1 MKTYSDY
8 AKEKMI
14 ELFNSHEDEVGSEL
28 KKLHP
33 EKYKDYKST
42 DCITYS
48 LNVISYAFEK
58 SGNSKAA
65 KNVWGLGKRGVDLAK
80 YLVNSHGWK
89 GVYINPDSVHPA
101 DAQAEHTF
109 SSHLATRTCKYYQ
122 IPLHFRV
129 DNYAPTPRTN
139 PAYRQLNRNAGVT
152 SLNKVDITSLEQV
165 KFGFGLSRGG
175 MHTWVFSKGKVYE
188 VHWDK
193 IGSGLYEATSLRRFP
208 WLSGAIVIP
217 SDQGAFLS
225 ASSKLKCGG

>member
-1 MKTYSDY
+1 MKIYSDY
-8 AKEKMI
+8 AREKMVK
-14 ELFNSHEDEVGSEL
+14 LFNSHEDEVGSEL
-28 KKLHP
+28 KRQYP

-58 SGNSKAA
+58 SGNSEAA
-65 KNVWGLGKRGVDLAK
+65 KHVWSLGRRGVDLAK
-80 YLVNSHGWK
+80 YLVNTHSWK

-109 SSHLATRTCKYYQ
+109 SSHLASRTCKYYQ
-122 IPLHFRV
+122 IPLQFRV

-152 SLNKVDITSLEQV
+152 SLNKVDIASLEQV

-193 IGSGLYEATSLRRFP
+193 FGSDLYEATSLRRFP

-217 SDQGAFLS
+217 GDQGAFLS